1 MQVCADFFYWKFVI
15 FRGRA
20 MERSN
25 TSPRQPLD
33 QMLGTLSLSN
43 GDTRPT
49 TMGAT
54 RHTDEIHNGGQ
65 AVPVPPI
72 RERSFSDI
80 AWMFDSLAA
89 RSVTATLAAPVH
101 VARPARSIQRNCE
114 AGQANPRIRGSN
126 LRNVFPAR
134 GKIFCS
140 FPKLFCQAFARS

>member
-20 MERSN
+20 MERSA

-33 QMLGTLSLSN
+33 QMLGTLSLPN

-89 RSVTATLAAPVH
+89 RSVAATLAAPH
-101 VARPARSIQRNCE
+101 PCRS
-114 AGQANPRIRGSN
+114 PRSLHSAELRG
-126 LRNVFPAR
+126 RR
-134 GKIFCS
+134 GKSAYPWFKS
-140 FPKLFCQAFARS
+140 